1 MKKTR
6 ELILGRRPAMMK
18 LSNERIQQILH
29 QETPQKE
36 ELGTILRAIYI
47 RYMNLFE
54 KYLDDVDV
62 DGLNDKKIA
71 EMRQYH
77 EETRSL
83 TRYYYMDIPQDICL
97 GIKEFESR
105 FSDNLLGAEWQKYL
119 QDSFKEFK
127 KESHKNDCSEEYLK
141 KQFVEQ
147 NRIDFYEAIGYVFRD
162 GFGTDS
168 RSAKNMADGIS
179 GLLFGKDE

>member
-1 MKKTR
+1 
-6 ELILGRRPAMMK
+6 MK

-29 QETPQKE
+29 QETPQQE
-36 ELGTILRAIYI
+36 EVKTILRAVYI

-54 KYLDDVDV
+54 KYLGDV
-62 DGLNDKKIA
+62 DGLNDEKIA

-77 EETRSL
+77 EETTSL
-83 TRYYYMDIPQDICL
+83 IRYYYMDIPQDVCL

-105 FSDNLLGAEWQKYL
+105 YTDNLLGAEWQKYL

-127 KESHKNDCSEEYLK
+127 KESRKKDCSEEYLK

-147 NRIDFYEAIGYVFRD
+147 NRTDFYEAIGYVFRD